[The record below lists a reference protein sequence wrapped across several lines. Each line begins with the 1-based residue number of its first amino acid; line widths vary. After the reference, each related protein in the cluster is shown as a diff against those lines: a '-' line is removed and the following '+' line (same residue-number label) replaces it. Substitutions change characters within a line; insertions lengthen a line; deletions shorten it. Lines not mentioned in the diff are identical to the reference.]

1 MDDIKWGI
9 IGCGDVT
16 EVKSGPA
23 FSKIPG
29 SSLIAVMRRDGE
41 KAKDYAERH
50 HVSKWYS
57 DAQQLIDDP
66 DVNAVYVATPPDT
79 HAKFAIAAVMAGKPV
94 YVEKPMARNY
104 QECKAIL
111 DAAEKFNVPV
121 FTAFYR
127 RRLPSFM
134 KVKELADNGSIGKIR
149 LVNIQ
154 LYQAPQPG
162 DYNNDALPW
171 RVIPEKAGGGY
182 FVDLAAHQ
190 LDFLDYVFGEI
201 TEIKAFRT
209 NQAGLYPAEDL
220 ITASFLFK
228 NGIAGSGSW
237 CFTTS
242 EQADTDVIEIIG
254 EKGKIIFHTFGN
266 TEVELI
272 TSSGKEVYSFDN
284 PAHIQQPLIET
295 VVNAITG
302 KGECPS
308 TGVSGSRTSWVMD
321 KMLGKI

>member
-1 MDDIKWGI
+1 MDSVKWGI

-23 FSKIPG
+23 FNKVPG
-29 SSLIAVMRRDGE
+29 SSLVAVMRRDAE
-41 KAKDYAERH
+41 KAKDYAARH
-50 HVSKWYS
+50 SVPRWYT
-57 DAQQLIDDP
+57 DAQQLIDDTE
-66 DVNAVYVATPPDT
+66 VNAVYVATPPDT
-79 HAKFAIAAVMAGKPV
+79 HAKYAIASIMAGKPV

-104 QECKAIL
+104 QECRAIL
-111 DAAEKFNVPV
+111 DASEKFNIPV

-127 RRLPSFM
+127 RKLPSFL
-134 KVKELADNGSIGKIR
+134 KVKALVDNDAIGKIR

-154 LYQAPQPG
+154 LYQAPQPD
-162 DYNNDALPW
+162 DYKSDALPW

-201 TEIKAFRT
+201 TEIKAFRS

-220 ITASFLFK
+220 VTASFLFK

-242 EQADTDVIEIIG
+242 DQADTDIIEIIG

-272 TSSGKEVYSFDN
+272 TGKGKEIFTFVN
-284 PAHIQQPLIET
+284 PAHIQQPLIQT